1 MKKGWMAVYA
11 VSQLATF
18 VLLPLGLILKNQI
31 LLYLVS
37 PFALISLIFL
47 VRFLIRSGR
56 KSDPDQRQ
64 DDPDRKKDNLD

>member
-1 MKKGWMAVYA
+1 MKKVWTAVYVVA
-11 VSQLATF
+11 QLATF

-56 KSDPDQRQ
+56 KSDPDQRH

>member
-1 MKKGWMAVYA
+1 MKKVWMAVYA
-11 VSQLATF
+11 VAQLATF

-47 VRFLIRSGR
+47 VRFLIRSVR
-56 KSDPDQRQ
+56 KSDPDQRH
-64 DDPDRKKDNLD
+64 DDPDQKQD

>member
-1 MKKGWMAVYA
+1 MKKVWMAVYA
-11 VSQLATF
+11 VAQLATF

-56 KSDPDQRQ
+56 KSDPDQRH
-64 DDPDRKKDNLD
+64 DDPDQKQD

>member
-1 MKKGWMAVYA
+1 MKKVWMAVYA
-11 VSQLATF
+11 VAQLATF

-64 DDPDRKKDNLD
+64 DDPDQKQD